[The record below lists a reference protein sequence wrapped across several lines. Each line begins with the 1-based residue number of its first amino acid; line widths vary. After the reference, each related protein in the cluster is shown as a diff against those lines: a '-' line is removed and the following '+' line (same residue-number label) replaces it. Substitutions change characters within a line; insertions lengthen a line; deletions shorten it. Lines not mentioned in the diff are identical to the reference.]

1 MSEMMLSLTLMT
13 AFFFEESNDDDKAEI
28 PSGLSSDDSS
38 GKYFIFN
45 SMAWKINLTEKN
57 VPHEKCILRKF
68 FFTFFEG

>member
-38 GKYFIFN
+38 GKYFIFKLSPEQRTN
-45 SMAWKINLTEKN
+45 QKVIYWTA
-57 VPHEKCILRKF
+57 F
-68 FFTFFEG
+68 FHR